1 LALIFSASTAIAA
14 RAECGR
20 KIHGRDH
27 KGPMP
32 TIHLMGGT
40 IMGKNAG
47 DSVTDSFG

>member
-1 LALIFSASTAIAA
+1 
-14 RAECGR
+14 
-20 KIHGRDH
+20 
-27 KGPMP
+27 MP